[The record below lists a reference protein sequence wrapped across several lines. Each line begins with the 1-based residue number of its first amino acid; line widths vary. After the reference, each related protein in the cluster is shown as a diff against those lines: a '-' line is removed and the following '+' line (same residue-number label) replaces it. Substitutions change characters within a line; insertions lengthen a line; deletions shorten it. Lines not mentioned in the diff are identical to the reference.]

1 MSALAEWFERFR
13 TSAGAALPREA
24 DRSRPEA
31 VLTKHAGRLMRMKG
45 VLSVGVGRTDDGR
58 PAIVLGLD
66 SDAPEILAALPKTLD
81 GVPVVRNNSGRISAL

>member
-1 MSALAEWFERFR
+1 MSFLTELLERLQ
-13 TSAGAALPREA
+13 TPRRVTPSRDT

-66 SDAPEILAALPKTLD
+66 SDAPEVLAALPTALD
-81 GVPVVRNNSGRISAL
+81 GVPVVRDRYGRTSAL